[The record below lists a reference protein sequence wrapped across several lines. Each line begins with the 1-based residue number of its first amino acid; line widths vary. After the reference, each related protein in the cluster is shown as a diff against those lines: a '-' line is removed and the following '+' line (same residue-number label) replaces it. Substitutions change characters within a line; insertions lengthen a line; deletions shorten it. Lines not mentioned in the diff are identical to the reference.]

1 MKSISGIALYFG
13 VRFLYF
19 INKID
24 KERLYMTQLTFLS
37 KIDCTAI
44 QEELESL
51 LEEVR
56 ILKYIQN

>member
-1 MKSISGIALYFG
+1 
-13 VRFLYF
+13 
-19 INKID
+19 
-24 KERLYMTQLTFLS
+24 MTQLTFLS